1 MDKSVVSP
9 FFLTHGVY
17 AYFWYVDCEYSVKF
31 FSILITGKFWAKVH

>member
-17 AYFWYVDCEYSVKF
+17 KYVQLYTVEIPVLETEGALHSYA
-31 FSILITGKFWAKVH
+31 I